1 MDFEHFTVIKEQAE
15 FDLAN
20 KDKVWPTCWV
30 KRRTG
35 NMIGLAFPSGNDAEK
50 QYNILKLK
58 RAIQKLDA
66 TSYLLVLEVWTS
78 SIPNIPPR
86 LSDSK
91 EEQVMFVL
99 NDGEKEQTEFWP
111 ISRKED
117 GSGYF
122 TEPAPNDVDMIS
134 GAMAD
139 LFDMSDFKTLSYTQ
153 KRKID
158 QAVNKMLKGKFA

>member
-1 MDFEHFTVIKEQAE
+1 MDFDHFAVIKEKAE

-20 KDKVWPTCWV
+20 KDEVWPTCWV
-30 KRRTG
+30 KKRTG
-35 NMIGLAFPSGNDAEK
+35 KIIGLAFPFGDDAEK
-50 QYNILKLK
+50 QYNILKLR

-66 TSYLLVLEVWTS
+66 TSYLLVLEVWKS
-78 SIPNIPPR
+78 SNPNIAPR
-86 LSDSK
+86 LSDNREEQIMFVINDGVK
-91 EEQVMFVL
+91 EE
-99 NDGEKEQTEFWP
+99 TEFWP

-134 GAMAD
+134 GTMAN

-158 QAVNKMLKGKFA
+158 KAVDKMLKGK